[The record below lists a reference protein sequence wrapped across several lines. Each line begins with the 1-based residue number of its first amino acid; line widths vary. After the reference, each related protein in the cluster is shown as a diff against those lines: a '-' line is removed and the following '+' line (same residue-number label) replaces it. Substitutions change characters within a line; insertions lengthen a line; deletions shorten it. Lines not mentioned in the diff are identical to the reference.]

1 MSLTRQQRLQ
11 RRRTRLTLLAS
22 ALVVGVAG
30 IAALYYI
37 QTKRQQVVL
46 LDTAPRDAAI
56 AMVQRGEYKQA
67 LDAFEPYIKTG
78 QTPAPVLVAW
88 AQARMSV
95 PMPDGAQ
102 VGQAVNAL
110 RTVLREDPHNR
121 AAALQLLGVLSRY
134 PTGVENEI
142 INLADRVLQ
151 QDSANPDAQRAR
163 ALGLASHK
171 RYTDAIQTLGTY
183 LAQRPED
190 LQMQRLMLD
199 MMRGDKQPDASVIAR
214 AREMK
219 QTTADSAQGNLVLA
233 HAHLITGN
241 RAAARPLLAAAVEQ
255 PASSAQ
261 LAMQAVQMLDAAG
274 VHTAVLPY
282 LERCLTAAGASSQSP
297 EIITELVLRRFES
310 GRIQAALDL
319 LAQGG
324 AAESLYISCVEAVAL
339 HSIGR
344 YDTYTQRI
352 RSLIEHPTNRYRAA
366 GAVLSAALPAG
377 GGTPDTQAVIDA
389 AQGLKEHAVRVAY
402 LDAIVADARQRRGQN
417 TEAEAAYRA
426 ALKQRPA
433 WSSPCLGLAGLFLTT
448 GDIDQAYRFAVA
460 AGEREGRT
468 LRVAVMTARAAGERV
483 DRLTPPQ
490 LAELGQLIDR
500 VQKTQPGEPITAVLR
515 VDVLALQGHSDQAS
529 QAARAAA
536 QSNPPLNESALLRLG
551 TVARRHNLDAVNDLE
566 NTYLERFGQTP
577 RIAMTRAAE
586 AGNAD
591 QAVAAFDAAV
601 PQDAGAEWRVNRAM
615 LYERVGHADA
625 LTRWAEAADS
635 ASDNARVQA
644 RVLASPVTW
653 TDRALADRTINRL
666 KAADPEGLAWRTE
679 RSRYLLTDP
688 KLNDDPVTAAKAV
701 EQLLASATDQGAAPL
716 NVLVMQATAR
726 RLQGDSNGASR
737 LLESAVLQNPEDPSL
752 QIELAQTLL
761 AAGDRDRALDVAR
774 HVSQQSDLTV
784 AARRNT
790 SRLLS
795 QLGDHTAAAQGLNTL
810 RAAGQ
815 ATPADLRSLAQIYRT
830 QQRSNEAAALMPE
843 LLASLD
849 APGNTNPEYKADL
862 VVFATNVY
870 TDAGRPSEAAAVLA
884 RLDHLGLTPHRL
896 LTRRAAYAAS
906 RGQIDDATAG
916 FNAAAQADTS
926 NPAGWRNLIEFLLRS
941 GQRNAALDAAK
952 RAANAG
958 AATPG
963 ITAMGAQADL
973 IERLPDTPN
982 LVPLYS
988 TLLNLDD
995 ARDAVLDAL
1004 QVLDRHRE
1012 GQTESRAS
1020 ALARLA
1026 DQHPHVEALELL
1038 AIHAERDAGRPAAAL
1053 ERAAAAADR
1062 FPRSADMAQALAEGH
1077 ARRRNWTQTLI
1088 ATDAWRSRVPGGSL
1102 AADTLAAQAHRQLDR
1117 AEHALQ
1123 VLAPYRERIL
1133 DQPESTPVLTR
1144 QYAILLAIAGRAQEA
1159 RSLLEPLL
1167 TSHTAGTYWRMSW
1180 LDVATQGIRQTRD
1193 AGAWLQH
1200 VEDVLDESQ
1209 LAERSA
1215 IAQAWWALG
1224 RRDNHPPYLER
1235 ARTRLDTLAA
1245 DPDANADVWFFLGT
1259 IAEHDG
1265 ESVVAAE
1272 RYRKALE
1279 LSPQAT
1285 NVRNNLAMVLAS
1297 APNASAS
1304 QLDEAIAMAS
1314 AITRERPDE
1323 PNFLDTKA
1331 EVLRIAGQHDQALA
1345 AISQAIELDPGNP
1358 DWRRREDQILNDK
1371 IRK

>member
-1 MSLTRQQRLQ
+1 MSLTRQQRRQ

-37 QTKRQQVVL
+37 QTQRQKAQL

-56 AMVQRGEYKQA
+56 AMVQRGEYQQA
-67 LDAFEPYIKTG
+67 LDAFEPYIATG
-78 QTPAPVLVAW
+78 QTPAPALMAW
-88 AQARMSV
+88 AEARMKV
-95 PMPDGAQ
+95 PLPDGAQ

-110 RTVLREDPHNR
+110 RSVLRQNPHDQP
-121 AAALQLLGVLSRY
+121 AALQMLGILSRY

-151 QDSANPDAQRAR
+151 QESDNADAHRAR

-171 RYTDAIQTLGTY
+171 RYAEAIQTLDTY
-183 LAQRPED
+183 LFQHPED

-199 MMRGDKQPDASVIAR
+199 MMRGDKQPDTTVIAR
-214 AREMK
+214 AQRMK
-219 QTTADSAQGNLVLA
+219 QATADPAQANLVLA
-233 HAHLITGN
+233 HAHLVTGN
-241 RAAARPLLAAAVEQ
+241 RGAARPLLAAAVEHS
-255 PASSAQ
+255 PSDAV

-274 VHTAVLPY
+274 IHTAVLPY
-282 LERCLTAAGASSQSP
+282 LERCLTSEGTSAQSP
-297 EIITELVLRRFES
+297 ELITELVLRRFES
-310 GRIQAALDL
+310 GRIQSALDL
-319 LAQGG
+319 LTQGG
-324 AAESLYISCVEAVAL
+324 AVQSLYISCIEAIAL
-339 HSIGR
+339 HSTGQH
-344 YDTYTQRI
+344 DTYTQRI
-352 RSLIEHPTNRYRAA
+352 RTLVEHPANRYRAA

-377 GGTPDTQAVIDA
+377 GGTPDSQSVIDA
-389 AQGLKEHAVRVAY
+389 AQGLEEYAVRVAY
-402 LDAIVADARQRRGQN
+402 LDAIVAEARQRRGQN
-417 TEAEAAYRA
+417 TEAEAAFRA
-426 ALKQRPA
+426 ALQQRPA
-433 WSSPCLGLAGLFLTT
+433 WASPCLGLAGLFLNT

-483 DRLTPPQ
+483 GTLTPPQ
-490 LAELGQLIDR
+490 LAELSQLIDS
-500 VQKTQPGEPITAVLR
+500 VQTTQPGEPTTSVLR
-515 VDVLALQGHSDQAS
+515 VDVLALQGNTDQAS
-529 QAARAAA
+529 QAARTAIQA
-536 QSNPPLNESALLRLG
+536 NPPLNENAMLRLG
-551 TVARRHNLDAVNDLE
+551 AIARRHNLDAVNDLE
-566 NTYLERFGQTP
+566 DAYLKRFGQTP

-586 AGNAD
+586 AGNAE

-601 PQDAGAEWRVNRAM
+601 PQDAGPEWRVNRAM

-625 LTRWAEAADS
+625 LSRWAQAADS
-635 ASDNARVQA
+635 APDDARVQA

-653 TDRALADRTINRL
+653 TDRALANRTIKRL
-666 KAADPEGLAWRTE
+666 KAADPDGLAWRTE

-688 KLNDDPVTAAKAV
+688 QLQDDPVAAAKAV
-701 EQLLASATDQGAAPL
+701 EQLLASATDLNATPL

-726 RLQGDSNGASR
+726 RLQGDSGGASR
-737 LLESAVLQNPEDPSL
+737 LLESAVLQNPDDPSL
-752 QIELAQTLL
+752 QIELSQTLFS
-761 AAGDRDRALDVAR
+761 AGDRDRALDVAR
-774 HVSQQSDLTV
+774 HVAQQNNLTV
-784 AARRNT
+784 ASRRKIA
-790 SRLLS
+790 RLLN
-795 QLGDHTAAAQGLNTL
+795 QLGDPIAAAQVINTL
-810 RAAGQ
+810 RTAGQ
-815 ATPADLRSLAQIYRT
+815 ANPADLRALAQLYRK
-830 QQRSNEAAALMPE
+830 QQRSNDAAALVPE

-849 APGNTNPEYKADL
+849 SPGNTPPEAQADL
-862 VVFATNVY
+862 VVFAANVY
-870 TDAGRPSEAAAVLA
+870 NDAGSPAQAASVLA
-884 RLDHLGLTPHRL
+884 RLDQLGLSENRL

-906 RGQIDDATAG
+906 RGQLDEAAAG
-916 FNAAAQADTS
+916 FTAAAQADPS
-926 NPAGWRNLIEFLLRS
+926 NPAGWRNLIEFMLRS
-941 GQRNAALDAAK
+941 GQRAAALQAAK
-952 RAANAG
+952 SAATAG
-958 AATPG
+958 GVTPG
-963 ITAMGAQADL
+963 ITALAAQSAL

-988 TLLNLDD
+988 TLVNLDD
-995 ARDAVLDAL
+995 ARDAAVQAL
-1004 QVLDRHRE
+1004 QVLDRHRA
-1012 GQTESRAS
+1012 GQAESRATD
-1020 ALARLA
+1020 LARLA

-1038 AIHAERDAGRPAAAL
+1038 TIHAERDAGRPAAAL
-1053 ERAAAAADR
+1053 DRATAAADR

-1077 ARRRNWTQTLI
+1077 AQRRNWTQTLI
-1088 ATDAWRSRVPGGSL
+1088 ATDTWRSRVSGGSL

-1117 AEHALQ
+1117 ADHALQ

-1144 QYAILLAIAGRAQEA
+1144 QYAILLAIAGRVQEA
-1159 RSLLEPLL
+1159 RSLLQPLL
-1167 TSHTAGTYWRMSW
+1167 TADNSGTYWRMSW

-1193 AGAWLQH
+1193 AGAWLQQ

-1224 RRDNHPPYLER
+1224 RRDDHAPYLQR

-1265 ESVVAAE
+1265 QQAVAAE

-1279 LSPQAT
+1279 LAPQAT

-1304 QLDEAIAMAS
+1304 QIEEALALAN

-1331 EVLRIAGQHDQALA
+1331 AVLRIAGQHDQALA
-1345 AISQAIELDPGNP
+1345 AIGQAIELDPGNP

-1371 IRK
+1371 VRQ